1 MSSGG
6 SSVLKSPVSDRAPR
20 FSASG
25 DEDLLARLGYKQE
38 FKREFKRLEL
48 FGLSFTIVGVVQS
61 IAAVLIYSI
70 PYGGLASMIWGW
82 FTCSIFLIIVGLAMA
97 ELGSS
102 APTAGGLYYWTFKFS
117 SPATRKLMSWLVGYV
132 NTAAYIAG
140 VASVDWG
147 CATQIMAA
155 ATIGSDMTFV
165 PTNAQTYGVYA
176 ALLIMH
182 AVLASLATRV
192 IAKLQYFYVF
202 LNIALFLAV
211 IIALPATTPGDMVN
225 SAKYAFTHWENMSG
239 WPNGFAFILSFL
251 APAWIVAGF
260 DTSVHISEEA
270 RNAPRAVPFAI
281 MSTVIL
287 ASTLGWI
294 VNIVLAFHI
303 GQDLEGIVNSPIGQ
317 PMATLFFN
325 TVGKSGTLAIWAF
338 VVVTLFMTGMD
349 YLIAGSRQIFAFS
362 RDHGLPFSNL
372 LYRMNPRTKTPVLA
386 VCFVAL
392 GALLLG
398 LISFAG
404 SVAITAVFT
413 MSVVCQ
419 YIGFT
424 VPIVARWVGGTKF
437 VPGPFSL
444 GKLSLPVSII
454 AASYMTFMIVVFLFP
469 ADPAPEA
476 PTMNWSVVVVG
487 GVLLLS
493 LGYYYLPV
501 YGGTHW
507 FTGPVSTIENHGP
520 DIHEHDDAEKRGEAG
535 KEGEAEMKGN
545 EAGMRGDEMKGE
557 AQDSELK
564 VDAAR

>member
-6 SSVLKSPVSDRAPR
+6 SSVLKSPVSDRTPK
-20 FSASG
+20 FSEG
-25 DEDLLARLGYKQE
+25 RDEDLLARLGYKQE
-38 FKREFKRLEL
+38 FKRDFKRLEL

-61 IAAVLIYSI
+61 IAAVLLYSI

-155 ATIGSDMTFV
+155 ATIGSDMTFE

-176 ALLIMH
+176 ALLILH
-182 AVLASLATRV
+182 AIMASLATKV

-211 IIALPATTPGDMVN
+211 IIALPTTTPKDMVN
-225 SAKYAFTHWENMSG
+225 TAKYAFTHWENMSG

-251 APAWIVAGF
+251 APAWTVAGF

-270 RNAPRAVPFAI
+270 QNAPRAVPFAI
-281 MSTVIL
+281 MCTVVL

-303 GQDLEGIVNSPIGQ
+303 GQDLESVVGNPIGQ
-317 PMATLFFN
+317 PMATIFFSS
-325 TVGKSGTLAIWAF
+325 VGKTGTLAIWAF
-338 VVVTLFMTGMD
+338 MIITLFMTGMD

-362 RDHGLPFSNL
+362 RDHGLPFSGL
-372 LYRMNPRTKTPVLA
+372 LYNMNPRTKTPVHA

-392 GALLLG
+392 FALLLG

-424 VPIVARWVGGTKF
+424 IPIVARWVGGTKF

-444 GKLSLPVSII
+444 GKLSLPISTI

-476 PTMNWSVVVVG
+476 PTMNYTVVVVG
-487 GVLLLS
+487 GVILLS

-507 FTGPVSTIENHGP
+507 FTGPVATIENHGP
-520 DIHEHDDAEKRGEAG
+520 DFHDHDDAEKKGELEKQGQA
-535 KEGEAEMKGN
+535 
-545 EAGMRGDEMKGE
+545 DMKGE
-557 AQDSELK
+557 ADAKDEADVLSISSRRTHDSEW
-564 VDAAR
+564 